1 MTDNQPT
8 SAEAIL
14 DGAQEQVLA
23 QAQKTPEEI
32 AREYDL
38 LPKLIPHLDRHL
50 VFPLLEFISSQ
61 EGESAEETT
70 KAKYELLK
78 ETNMTDYIANLW
90 QEIHHTDEIPEQF
103 VKKREEV
110 LQRLQLYMEETSK
123 ITELL
128 ENPDVVNSLRSDKV
142 ANLQYLKDQHGVG
155 IFWVFIWDEQQAHLI
170 SRLLLKWS
178 TCCMTLEGFNTVVV
192 ATEMLLNGYINSE
205 FWYVEARGYN
215 SRDTY
220 MR

>member
-1 MTDNQPT
+1 MTDNTPT
-8 SAEAIL
+8 SAKAIL
-14 DGAQEQVLA
+14 DGAQA
-23 QAQKTPEEI
+23 QAQAQRTPEDI

-78 ETNMTDYIANLW
+78 ETNMTDYVANLW
-90 QEIHHTDEIPEQF
+90 QEINHADEIPEQF

-155 IFWVFIWDEQQAHLI
+155 ILGTHTFIGGKLTPPLGH
-170 SRLLLKWS
+170 
-178 TCCMTLEGFNTVVV
+178 
-192 ATEMLLNGYINSE
+192 Y
-205 FWYVEARGYN
+205 
-215 SRDTY
+215 RDGQHAL
-220 MR
+220 